1 MTKQEAQELLKYQ
14 DEIKRHSWASKPQ
27 IRQYDHV
34 FNGRLRIVFGEK
46 SYIRDSKK
54 EKLEDRLGDILIA
67 IYEKA
72 EENRIMRERYEEEQR
87 KREEEVRRQEEIRKR
102 KEEQIR
108 LTNELVNKAEDYR
121 IASEIRAYITAMIES
136 GDGSVTKQWIE
147 WAKEKADWYD
157 PTIAREDE
165 YLGKRDHGKNKDE
178 KDLDKNQV
186 QRNWYW

>member
-1 MTKQEAQELLKYQ
+1 MNGQNELY
-14 DEIKRHSWASKPQ
+14 R
-27 IRQYDHV
+27 
-34 FNGRLRIVFGEK
+34 
-46 SYIRDSKK
+46 
-54 EKLEDRLGDILIA
+54 
-67 IYEKA
+67 
-72 EENRIMRERYEEEQR
+72 
-87 KREEEVRRQEEIRKR
+87 
-102 KEEQIR
+102 
-108 LTNELVNKAEDYR
+108 TNELVNKAEDYR